1 MELRKMF
8 YVVQTVLLLLM
19 ALLIV
24 MLVIANLSFMAVLIG
39 AVALILLYAGLKQTA
54 KEYNKGRR

>member
-1 MELRKMF
+1 MF

-39 AVALILLYAGLKQTA
+39 AVALLLLYAGLKQTA

>member
-1 MELRKMF
+1 MF

-19 ALLIV
+19 VLLIV

-39 AVALILLYAGLKQTA
+39 AVALLLLYAGLKQTA
-54 KEYNKGRR
+54 KEYNKGRN